1 MDENV
6 VLRRELQKMHNVV
19 QNSKI
24 ETAELYTKFGRLAED
39 WSETVKQINAIHDE
53 QKKDYEKRIEVLE
66 KTNQQLLKE
75 NEEMKKVIADFKKL
89 ESEFEKQKRIL
100 KLGQIAYKLE
110 ILVSEYV
117 FPGEDKTSKRARY
130 GANLK
135 SLKEK
140 IDNMTDQ
147 RVREKASARL
157 EGLSEEIF
165 EDWFLG
171 IVKELKS
178 SRLDIAHP
186 SLGTYE
192 EMEEVINEECSND
205 DDKREDMLA
214 ALQHLQEMYKK
225 LGRKFGE

>member
-6 VLRRELQKMHNVV
+6 VLRREVQKMHVV
-19 QNSKI
+19 KNLKI
-24 ETAELYTKFGRLAED
+24 ETAELRTKFDTMAED
-39 WSETVKQINAIHDE
+39 WRESGKQINGTPDE
-53 QKKDYEKRIEVLE
+53 QKMDYENRIEVLE
-66 KTNQQLLKE
+66 KTNQQLLKQ
-75 NEEMKKVIADFKKL
+75 NEEMKNVLQDFENKTRK
-89 ESEFEKQKRIL
+89 L
-100 KLGQIAYKLE
+100 KLGQIAYKLD

-117 FPGEDKTSKRARY
+117 FPDEDKVSKIARY
-130 GANLK
+130 VANLK

-140 IDNMTDQ
+140 VGNMKNQ

-192 EMEEVINEECSND
+192 EMEELINKECSND
-205 DDKREDMLA
+205 DDKRKDMLL

>member
-6 VLRRELQKMHNVV
+6 VLRREVQKMHVV
-19 QNSKI
+19 KNLKI
-24 ETAELYTKFGRLAED
+24 ETAELRTKFDTMAED
-39 WSETVKQINAIHDE
+39 WSESGKQINGTPDE
-53 QKKDYEKRIEVLE
+53 QKMDYENRIEVLE
-66 KTNQQLLKE
+66 KTNQQLLKQ
-75 NEEMKKVIADFKKL
+75 NEEMKNVLQDFENKTRK
-89 ESEFEKQKRIL
+89 L
-100 KLGQIAYKLE
+100 KLGQIAYKLD

-117 FPGEDKTSKRARY
+117 FPDEDKVSKMARY
-130 GANLK
+130 VANLK

-140 IDNMTDQ
+140 VGNMKNQ

-192 EMEEVINEECSND
+192 EMEELINKECSND
-205 DDKREDMLA
+205 DDKRKDMLL